1 MVTQVNFQENLHE
14 ELVFD
19 FEHKDKPSVDVS
31 DEAANAPDVILGTVR
46 FIYYLILSM
55 NTILYY
61 LIHASH

>member
-31 DEAANAPDVILGTVR
+31 DEAANAPDVILGTV
-46 FIYYLILSM
+46 
-55 NTILYY
+55 
-61 LIHASH
+61 